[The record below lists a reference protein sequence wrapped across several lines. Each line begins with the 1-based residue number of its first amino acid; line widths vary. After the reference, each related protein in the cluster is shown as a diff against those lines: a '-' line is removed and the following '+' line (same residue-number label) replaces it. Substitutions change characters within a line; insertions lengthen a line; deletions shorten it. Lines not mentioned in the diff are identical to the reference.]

1 MILCVMFG
9 NIFPSMQPFVCVQ
22 PHLYAEC
29 RLILARHSFIL
40 RLAYRICI
48 YFSLGILYD
57 IFGFGGMDI
66 CDMPI
71 LISFASSHYYYHR
84 ATLIWCPCVA

>member
-1 MILCVMFG
+1 
-9 NIFPSMQPFVCVQ
+9 MQQFVCVQ